1 MMLIISSDLLG
12 LGKSRMKKTVVAIL
26 LLGFLAGCA
35 ASSNDAEN
43 EKGVPSSFF
52 TLLPKKTDE
61 PPLEPETPPEEVPT
75 LKQNSAFREID
86 GFPDYVIG
94 VGDILSIT
102 QLKAAGQETVNVK
115 VPLSGK
121 ISYSFLD
128 DIQASERTTT
138 EVDETITQQLEAY
151 VKKPRVEVSVSE
163 FNSKKVFLLGEIA
176 RIEGLPQSGPGV
188 YTLKGKTSLLTMLI
202 SIGGQTSKADLNRVE
217 LTRGGKIYYLNLNK
231 ILQGAGGEDIFLE
244 NGDRVVIAELPI
256 FKKEEDFIKN
266 RVYVLGDVHNPGLYE
281 SKTDV
286 TILEAVTRAGGANL
300 SAARSRVRIVRGS
313 SKNPEVIPIDLK
325 RLIDNSDLSLNVSL
339 QDGDVVYVPTSFL
352 GKFSNSFALTI
363 PILQALTY
371 PAIYRDLYTTSGI
384 GVFDTGARPTGQKQ
398 QEVTSQ
404 TLLGR

>member
-1 MMLIISSDLLG
+1 
-12 LGKSRMKKTVVAIL
+12 MKKTVVAIL
-26 LLGFLAGCA
+26 LLGFLTGCA

-52 TLLPKKTDE
+52 TLLPKKNEE
-61 PPLEPETPPEEVPT
+61 PPLEPETPPEKVPT
-75 LKQNSAFREID
+75 LEQNSAFREIN

-128 DIQASERTTT
+128 DIQASGQTTT
-138 EVDETITQQLEAY
+138 EVDDTITQQLEAY

-163 FNSKKVFLLGEIA
+163 FSSKKVFLLGEIA

-244 NGDRVVIAELPI
+244 NGDRVVIAEQPI

-286 TILEAVTRAGGANL
+286 TILEAITRAGGANL
-300 SAARSRVRIVRGS
+300 SAARSRVRIVRGN

-325 RLIDNSDLSLNVSL
+325 RLIDNSDLSLNVPL

-363 PILQALTY
+363 PILQAMT
-371 PAIYRDLYTTSGI
+371 
-384 GVFDTGARPTGQKQ
+384 
-398 QEVTSQ
+398 
-404 TLLGR
+404 